1 LNPASPFHHQ
11 TNSLKERVNSV
22 IKQYFRCYYYF
33 KGTDWYNFL
42 YLSEFNYN
50 NTVQDSTK
58 LYPIYANYGFNSRH
72 SPEIPRNTDVPWADE
87 FTQNFAE
94 LKKIL

>member
-1 LNPASPFHHQ
+1 MLLLFQ
-11 TNSLKERVNSV
+11 R
-22 IKQYFRCYYYF
+22 YC
-33 KGTDWYNFL
+33 WYNFL

-72 SPEIPRNTDVPWADE
+72 SPEIPRNTDVP
-87 FTQNFAE
+87 
-94 LKKIL
+94 